1 MIRITRR
8 EFGFLSASSLLAG
21 SLAGSGGAHAQQV
34 LKVGLIPSE
43 DSRAM
48 LAQSKDILD
57 AVEKNSGL
65 KVQGFVA
72 TDYNG
77 VIEAL
82 RSGKLDVAY
91 LGPFSYVL
99 ASQIANAEAF
109 AIPVTKKTGK
119 PTYQSIII
127 TRQDKGL
134 DSVARLQG
142 KTFAF
147 VDPSS
152 ASGHLFPKAG
162 LKGEG
167 VDIDRYF
174 SRVIF
179 SGSHDAS
186 ILAVANGKVDAAAVA
201 DPIFDNAVAKG
212 HVKAED
218 FRIIWRSQ
226 PIPESPMAWRK
237 SLDATTKQKVATA
250 LAEIKGLPWGDR
262 GELNGFAS
270 TNDQAYDVVRATAK
284 TLNLDLGKM
293 K

>member
-1 MIRITRR
+1 MKMTRKTWLQ
-8 EFGFLSASSLLAG
+8 GAAAGLA
-21 SLAGSGGAHAQQV
+21 LMMAGGTLAQQPTE
-34 LKVGLIPSE
+34 LRVGLIPSE
-43 DSRAM
+43 DAQAMVRASQQVM
-48 LAQSKDILD
+48 EQLA
-57 AVEKNSGL
+57 ARTGM
-65 KVQGFVA
+65 KVKPFVA
-72 TDYNG
+72 NDYNG
-77 VIEAL
+77 VIEAM
-82 RSGKLDVAY
+82 RSGKIDVAY
-91 LGPFSYVL
+91 FGPFSYVL
-99 ASQIANAEAF
+99 ASQLANAEAF
-109 AIPVTKKTGK
+109 AIPVSKKSGQSS
-119 PTYQSIII
+119 YQSILI
-127 TRQDKGL
+127 TRKDKGL
-134 DSVARLQG
+134 NTVAQLQG

-162 LKGEG
+162 LKGQG
-167 VDIDRYF
+167 VDTDTYF

-186 ILAVANGKVDAAAVA
+186 ILAVANSKVDAAAVA
-201 DPIFDNAVAKG
+201 EPIFFNAVAKG

-218 FRIIWRSQ
+218 FQVVWRSQ